1 MHRAEQSAQLPKFSG
16 KRGNVSATQWWMLF
30 IQWCSLHA
38 FTEQQILGRIVFHLT
53 DMAQQWY
60 LSLPESSRSTLQQ
73 LKSSFL
79 ARFGKQNSF
88 HLDLLDIKQM
98 PDETCEEYI
107 SRIQQLAC
115 DDNIPSLMLINLIA
129 KGFKTD
135 IAEKVL
141 DKDPETFEDLFKF
154 AKRAESTIKLRNNN
168 PLIASI
174 EGMEDRLMDK
184 LSKQLEST
192 VMALTNQQNSPSP
205 ARFEEK
211 SQGRDHRD
219 RYQGYRANNFQPRN
233 NFHGNRQYQ
242 NSDPQY
248 RERPRPAHGTHG
260 NRFTQ
265 PAHQSRDTSRQHSN
279 RPSQFQNPPGPSK
292 CSNCFMD
299 TCDKVHCIALGK
311 QCYYC
316 NGYNHFQI
324 ACVSNPNSPFYQ
336 YLANFES
343 NHSCQ

>member
-1 MHRAEQSAQLPKFSG
+1 MYRAEQSAQLPKFSG
-16 KRGNVSATQWWMLF
+16 KSGNVSATQWWMLF

-38 FTEQQILGRIVFHLT
+38 FSEQQILGRIVFHLT

-88 HLDLLDIKQM
+88 HLDVLDVKQM

-107 SRIQQLAC
+107 SRIQQMAC

-129 KGFKTD
+129 KGFKSE

-154 AKRAESTIKLRNNN
+154 AKRAESTVKLRNN

-192 VMALTNQQNSPSP
+192 VMALSNQQNSPSP

-219 RYQGYRANNFQPRN
+219 RYQGYRDHNFQSRN
-233 NFHGNRQYQ
+233 NFHGNRQFQ
-242 NSDPQY
+242 NSGPQY

-260 NRFTQ
+260 NRFPR
-265 PAHQSRDTSRQHSN
+265 PAPQSRDTSRQHGN
-279 RPSQFQNPPGPSK
+279 RPAQYQHSPGPSK

-316 NGYNHFQI
+316 YGFNHFQI

-336 YLANFES
+336 YLANLES
-343 NHSCQ
+343 NQSCQ

>member
-1 MHRAEQSAQLPKFSG
+1 
-16 KRGNVSATQWWMLF
+16 MLF

-88 HLDLLDIKQM
+88 HLDVLDIKQM

-192 VMALTNQQNSPSP
+192 VMALSNQQNSPSP

-242 NSDPQY
+242 NSGPQY

-260 NRFTQ
+260 NRLTQ

>member
-1 MHRAEQSAQLPKFSG
+1 
-16 KRGNVSATQWWMLF
+16 
-30 IQWCSLHA
+30 
-38 FTEQQILGRIVFHLT
+38 
-53 DMAQQWY
+53 
-60 LSLPESSRSTLQQ
+60 
-73 LKSSFL
+73 
-79 ARFGKQNSF
+79 
-88 HLDLLDIKQM
+88 M

-242 NSDPQY
+242 NSGPQY

-260 NRFTQ
+260 NRFPR
-265 PAHQSRDTSRQHSN
+265 PAHQSRDTSSQHSN
-279 RPSQFQNPPGPSK
+279 RPSQFQHPPGPSK